1 MLSDNQQTRTQDQ
14 GSSESEISPELVR
27 KVADRVYRLLCQEA
41 RIDYE
46 RRRPLS
52 SAKHFRQGGR

>member
-46 RRRPLS
+46 RRRP
-52 SAKHFRQGGR
+52 